1 MQMSMRMNAKNPK
14 PLVWPIPPRIGQNIA
29 LLPDGTFDPQH
40 ANDCGE
46 SCVASVVSALR
57 GITVSPGCWREALG
71 DFRRTGMTTAGDLQ
85 RLLVVPGLTSYADHS
100 DAETQWGH
108 LTNLRHYAAYS
119 IILGSWLS
127 TTEFHWLLAY
137 ERAATVVWTM
147 DPWTASYRPMGVQEF
162 CELYAGV
169 AVRIWQ

>member
-1 MQMSMRMNAKNPK
+1 
-14 PLVWPIPPRIGQNIA
+14 
-29 LLPDGTFDPQH
+29 
-40 ANDCGE
+40 
-46 SCVASVVSALR
+46 
-57 GITVSPGCWREALG
+57 
-71 DFRRTGMTTAGDLQ
+71 MTTAGDLQ

-100 DAETQWGH
+100 DAETQWEH